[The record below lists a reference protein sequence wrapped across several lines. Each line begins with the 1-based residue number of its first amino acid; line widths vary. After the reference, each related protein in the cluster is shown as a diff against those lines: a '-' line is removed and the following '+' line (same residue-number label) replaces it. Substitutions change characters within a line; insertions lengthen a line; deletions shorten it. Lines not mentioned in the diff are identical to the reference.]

1 MSEQAVAL
9 KRAQAYNETLTRH
22 VLALIETVE
31 QRGAPNAST
40 LIAACERALRSA
52 YEAGDAA
59 ATPGAVARGRDD

>member
-31 QRGAPNAST
+31 QRGAPNGPT
-40 LIAACERALRSA
+40 LIAACEGMLRAA
-52 YEAGDAA
+52 FQEGEEAANKW
-59 ATPGAVARGRDD
+59 RLCS